1 MEHEHQQNAESA
13 DLEKQPTRP
22 SVPKPSD
29 APLEHLRRLQHGLG
43 NRALGRLIQAK
54 YEGGAGAGNDARAGA
69 DVLPHDEAAPE
80 VGAAT
85 QPAAGD
91 GRPLGEAER
100 AFFGTRFREDFGG
113 VRLHTGA
120 AAAESA
126 RSIGAR
132 AYAVG
137 QNLVFAEGQY
147 APHTEGGLRLLA
159 HELAHVAQQRRPG
172 AGGAS
177 AESGAD
183 AAAEAVASGRAV
195 SPQSI
200 GGAAPGLYA
209 DNGFTLS
216 PGSPSVG
223 FKLPPLKVS
232 RKLVLYLLGN
242 NLLTAEMRG
251 MLLRGEIVMED
262 DGKTTEGPEPEPA
275 ARLNLFPHSEIDDL
289 LRRVEQ
295 KRAAEEKAAEGAA
308 QAPKPAAAPAP
319 TPDKTPDDKPKLLE
333 WKGVSDGLDFNLPF
347 KSKLPGAI
355 SGLANPNLSFSGLTV
370 PVVKVGQFD
379 SKLVAGFDQ
388 SIELKLAY
396 RDWHL
401 SGSVDMDG
409 KWLLKLSYPN
419 DSPIPAGGSLESIFS
434 QGETAL
440 REALKTAKEAD
451 PTKFTELKDKMSTLA
466 TPIKSAVDA
475 GKGIK
480 NFERRLNVSIAVGAG
495 PAPGQLPQSALQGQP
510 QPKTPVGLFAGFR
523 IDFYF

>member
-1 MEHEHQQNAESA
+1 VEHEHQQNAELA
-13 DLEKQPTRP
+13 DLEKQTTRP
-22 SVPKPSD
+22 AAPKAPD

-43 NRALGRLIQAK
+43 NRALGQLIQAK
-54 YEGGAGAGNDARAGA
+54 YEGGRGESDERAADGLASADAARA
-69 DVLPHDEAAPE
+69 H
-80 VGAAT
+80 GAASQT
-85 QPAAGD
+85 AVGD
-91 GRPLGEAER
+91 GRPLGEGER
-100 AFFGTRFREDFGG
+100 AFFGSRFGEDLGG

-159 HELAHVAQQRRPG
+159 HELAHVVQQRRPG
-172 AGGAS
+172 GGGAS
-177 AESGAD
+177 PESGAD
-183 AAAEAVASGRAV
+183 AAAEAVAGGRTV
-195 SPQSI
+195 PPQAI

-209 DNGFTLS
+209 DNGFSLS
-216 PGSPSVG
+216 PGSPSAG

-232 RKLVLYLLGN
+232 RKFVLYLLTN
-242 NLLTAEMRG
+242 NLMTAEMRG
-251 MLLRGEIVMED
+251 MILRGEVVVED
-262 DGKTTEGPEPEPA
+262 DEKTTEGPQPA
-275 ARLNLFPHSEIDDL
+275 PATRLNLFPHGDIDDI

-308 QAPKPAAAPAP
+308 QGPEPPAAAAP
-319 TPDKTPDDKPKLLE
+319 SPYRPPDDKPKLLE
-333 WKGVSDGLDFNLPF
+333 WKGLSDGLDFNLPF
-347 KSKLPGAI
+347 KSKLPGPV

-401 SGSVDMDG
+401 SGSVDTDG

-419 DSPIPAGGSLESIFS
+419 DSPIPAGGSLESIFG

-440 REALKTAKEAD
+440 REAIKTAKAAD
-451 PTKFTELKDKMSTLA
+451 PAKFTELKDKMSTLA

-475 GKGIK
+475 GMGIK

-495 PAPGQLPQSALQGQP
+495 PAPGQLPASALQGQP

-523 IDFYF
+523 IDLFF